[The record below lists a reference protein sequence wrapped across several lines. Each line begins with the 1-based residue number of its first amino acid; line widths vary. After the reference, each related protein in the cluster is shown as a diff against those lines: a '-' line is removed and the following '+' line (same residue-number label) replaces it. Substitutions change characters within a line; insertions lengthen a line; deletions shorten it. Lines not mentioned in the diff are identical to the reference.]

1 MDQPHTA
8 IEFATKAEVD
18 ADAVE
23 RVATFHGFVE
33 IVFGFGVHALMDVF
47 GVILLLN
54 SHIVL
59 GLLFIVAGT
68 AILVSVIVAVA
79 RRNEQASQKTFPVGS
94 GREPTPLRRPA
105 REDHGFPPG
114 VVHT

>member
-1 MDQPHTA
+1 MDNPHPA
-8 IEFATKAEVD
+8 IEFATRAEVD

-23 RVATFHGFVE
+23 RVSIFHGFAQ
-33 IVFGFGVHALMDVF
+33 IVFWFGFHALMDAF

-54 SHIVL
+54 DHIVL

-68 AILVSVIVAVA
+68 TILVSAIVAVA
-79 RRNEQASQKTFPVGS
+79 RRSEHASQKTFPAGS

-105 REDHGFPPG
+105 RDEHGFPP
-114 VVHT
+114 